1 MKIDLMNLKVYTD
14 LKHEQCTNV
23 DIKEQLAE
31 LIYQRGTGIQAHALA
46 LKIYNST
53 EDTDYTTQ
61 EYNLLKSYVNSFCT
75 PIIID
80 AINNLNTSN

>member
-61 EYNLLKSYVNSFCT
+61 EYNLLKGYVNNFCT